1 MFKGEQ
7 LCPSENK
14 NEGRRRPKINNINS
28 SKKVTE
34 SMNSKGVHSRKEHM
48 WPTLIGMLRI
58 LNRF

>member
-34 SMNSKGVHSRKEHM
+34 SMIPKEYIVEKNICGQ
-48 WPTLIGMLRI
+48 P
-58 LNRF
+58 